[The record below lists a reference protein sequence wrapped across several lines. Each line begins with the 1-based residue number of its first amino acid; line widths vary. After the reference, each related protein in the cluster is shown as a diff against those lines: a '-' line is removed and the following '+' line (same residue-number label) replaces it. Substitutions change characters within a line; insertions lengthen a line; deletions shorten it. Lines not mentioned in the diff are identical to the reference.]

1 MKNRFLPLGLITAF
15 LGVSL
20 LFFSMLTFAGQPG
33 NPELRKHDGSW
44 RESIRANQHT
54 GMVNPQDVLNA
65 RQQAEALRVKST
77 SGAMGLNWQSAGPG
91 NFPGLVWSAI
101 FDNTDPSGLTIL
113 AGSSHGGIWKSID
126 LGLTWTQM
134 PVDNNLVLNVSCLV
148 QTSDGAVY
156 AATGVST
163 CKTVKYNG
171 TGIYRSVSGGSFAL
185 ITDTQDKP
193 DFYGVTK
200 MAVSPQGRLYAATI
214 GGLYYSDNG
223 DVWQKAKSGY
233 AMDVCV
239 GSDGTVLAA
248 VGDSAYLSAG
258 GNLGSWVNLTNGN
271 ANALPQGGIGWMVF
285 AIAPSDVNVMY
296 ASLAGMDG
304 KLLNVY
310 SSIDKG
316 FTWSV
321 VFPSNPTFEPFG
333 LNNGCYC
340 NTIAVSPADPYKVF
354 LGGVNMWQ
362 GERVLASG
370 FYNWEKV
377 SFGDQGALSPTFA
390 PQYHHSYVFRPGN
403 ANEFL
408 MATDG
413 GVTLATAGV
422 YGITYQTSNKNLL
435 TSQFNSVAYS
445 SQKSFVMGGGDR
457 IGTLA
462 LGYFCPSQV
471 SFASDGYQVWREDAS
486 AMGAYYQPQPSNFGG
501 NGGTCEW
508 SNIDSKVAVYNKMGS
523 AKIRRQ
529 DFSDINYYNLFS
541 KGVKTDTS
549 GHIPMRLWETFNQGQ
564 VFGITRDSAKFH
576 ADQNAVPADTV
587 VMVRSG
593 SNGVW
598 FPYYV
603 TSPIPKGDSISVAD
617 PLASRFFVY
626 GDSLKVG
633 KGIFMTLDFLK
644 TSKAPTYYPVFK
656 DATLNDPIT
665 ALAVSADLNTAWA
678 GTSKGR
684 LIRITGLV
692 NAYDSATANI
702 TSSQCALVDVVFT
715 NTPFTGRTVTSI
727 SINPNNSGLVMVSL
741 GNYGNQDYVY
751 YSKNANE
758 SAPLFTS
765 IQNNLPRT
773 PVYSG
778 LLEMT
783 GSSNALVG
791 TDLGVF
797 TTTNLDSGSPQW
809 APDME
814 NIGDVPVTEIRQQ
827 VIRDYHV
834 VNCGVIYL
842 SSYGRGLW
850 TESSHQ
856 VVGIDPGLGE
866 MKSKG
871 SLKLNPNPV
880 KDILTVNYNNENRG
894 NLTLSVYDLT
904 GQLLLNSALGVQP
917 KGMFN
922 TTVNLSGLSQ
932 GAYIVKV
939 GNGYGKIIKL

>member
-316 FTWSV
+316 LTWSV

-435 TSQFNSVAYS
+435 
-445 SQKSFVMGGGDR
+445 
-457 IGTLA
+457 
-462 LGYFCPSQV
+462 
-471 SFASDGYQVWREDAS
+471 
-486 AMGAYYQPQPSNFGG
+486 
-501 NGGTCEW
+501 
-508 SNIDSKVAVYNKMGS
+508 
-523 AKIRRQ
+523 
-529 DFSDINYYNLFS
+529 
-541 KGVKTDTS
+541 
-549 GHIPMRLWETFNQGQ
+549 
-564 VFGITRDSAKFH
+564 
-576 ADQNAVPADTV
+576 
-587 VMVRSG
+587 
-593 SNGVW
+593 
-598 FPYYV
+598 
-603 TSPIPKGDSISVAD
+603 PIP
-617 PLASRFFVY
+617 
-626 GDSLKVG
+626 
-633 KGIFMTLDFLK
+633 
-644 TSKAPTYYPVFK
+644 
-656 DATLNDPIT
+656 
-665 ALAVSADLNTAWA
+665 
-678 GTSKGR
+678 
-684 LIRITGLV
+684 
-692 NAYDSATANI
+692 
-702 TSSQCALVDVVFT
+702 
-715 NTPFTGRTVTSI
+715 
-727 SINPNNSGLVMVSL
+727 
-741 GNYGNQDYVY
+741 
-751 YSKNANE
+751 
-758 SAPLFTS
+758 
-765 IQNNLPRT
+765 
-773 PVYSG
+773 
-778 LLEMT
+778 
-783 GSSNALVG
+783 
-791 TDLGVF
+791 
-797 TTTNLDSGSPQW
+797 
-809 APDME
+809 
-814 NIGDVPVTEIRQQ
+814 
-827 VIRDYHV
+827 
-834 VNCGVIYL
+834 
-842 SSYGRGLW
+842 
-850 TESSHQ
+850 
-856 VVGIDPGLGE
+856 
-866 MKSKG
+866 
-871 SLKLNPNPV
+871 
-880 KDILTVNYNNENRG
+880 
-894 NLTLSVYDLT
+894 
-904 GQLLLNSALGVQP
+904 
-917 KGMFN
+917 
-922 TTVNLSGLSQ
+922 
-932 GAYIVKV
+932 
-939 GNGYGKIIKL
+939 